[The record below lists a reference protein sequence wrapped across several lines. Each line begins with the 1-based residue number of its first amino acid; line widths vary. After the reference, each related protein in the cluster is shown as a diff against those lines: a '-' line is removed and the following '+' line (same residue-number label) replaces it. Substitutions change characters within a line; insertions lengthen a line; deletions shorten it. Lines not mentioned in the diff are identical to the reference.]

1 MLEVT
6 VLGRTAFLKRAS
18 YQSIRRNK
26 IVDLFANQFVLLDCE
41 SHMPFKLFN
50 LAQKVKI
57 GVVESVVDPSL
68 VKHIFFER
76 FNLLFPVVAMA
87 SLVFKSLLLSL
98 MGSL

>member
-18 YQSIRRNK
+18 YQSIRRYK

-50 LAQKVKI
+50 LPQKV
-57 GVVESVVDPSL
+57 
-68 VKHIFFER
+68 
-76 FNLLFPVVAMA
+76 
-87 SLVFKSLLLSL
+87 
-98 MGSL
+98 

>member
-26 IVDLFANQFVLLDCE
+26 IVDLFANQFVLLDSE

-50 LAQKVKI
+50 LAKQI
-57 GVVESVVDPSL
+57 
-68 VKHIFFER
+68 
-76 FNLLFPVVAMA
+76 
-87 SLVFKSLLLSL
+87 
-98 MGSL
+98 